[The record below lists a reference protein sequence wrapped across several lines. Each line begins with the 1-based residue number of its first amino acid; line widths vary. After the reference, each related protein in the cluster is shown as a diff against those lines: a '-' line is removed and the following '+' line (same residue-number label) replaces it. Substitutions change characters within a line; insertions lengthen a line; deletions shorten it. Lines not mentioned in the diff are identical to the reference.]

1 MVKTLNKAFQ
11 RLYMTVIFIFLYA
24 PIVTLVVFSFN
35 DTKSRATWGGFTLK
49 WYQSMFS
56 DALIMRSLYYTL
68 TVALLSALIAT
79 VIGTVAALVLHQMKP
94 FEKRIWINFT
104 YLPMLNPDIV
114 TGIALMLFFIAIGL
128 RLGFSSMLLA
138 HITFNI
144 PYVILVVLP
153 KLRELNPHIY
163 EAAMDLGAT
172 PLQSI
177 LRVVLPEIAPGIVT
191 GFLLAFTLSLDDFVI
206 SYFTTGNGVSNLSI
220 TIYSMTRRGIKPE
233 INALSSIM
241 FLAVLILLLII
252 NGRSDRRSAD
262 DQIDAAMD

>member
-1 MVKTLNKAFQ
+1 MS
-11 RLYMTVIFIFLYA
+11 VIFIFLYA
-24 PIVTLVVFSFN
+24 PIATLIVFSFN
-35 DTKSRATWGGFTLK
+35 DTKSRATWGGFTMK
-49 WYQSMFS
+49 WYQNMFN
-56 DALIMRSLYYTL
+56 DAIIVKSLYYTL

-79 VIGTVAALVLHQMKP
+79 LIGTVSALVLHQMKP
-94 FEKRIWINFT
+94 MEKKIWMNFT

-114 TGIALMLFFIAIGL
+114 TGIALMLFFIAVGL
-128 RLGFSSMLLA
+128 KLGFSSMLIA

-153 KLRELNPHIY
+153 KLRDLNPHIY

-177 LRVVLPEIAPGIVT
+177 IQVVLPEIMPGIVT

-233 INALSSIM
+233 INALSTLM
-241 FLAVLILLLII
+241 FISVLILLLII
-252 NGRSDRRSAD
+252 NRRSAR
-262 DQIDAAMD
+262 AAKK